1 MCDEVFELKV
11 AKNLGVVVFVEY
23 EFEILVV
30 DDFLYFLDVVLEVNT
45 LELEAEF

>member
-1 MCDEVFELKV
+1 MKV